1 MDPVGPDPRGPE
13 GGGPA
18 EPADVGAVDPG
29 GGEITP
35 APAGDAVEAS
45 PQALSEAETTVVPT
59 PAPVDT
65 ETAVATEAVEP
76 PPVQIATVERPAGPR
91 RVGGRKA
98 ALVALVGVVAIGA
111 VAYVGYNV
119 NQDLSSTRASLA
131 STQGDLGST
140 KSTLDDKT
148 ATLATTKKDLET
160 AKGQK
165 EDLDSQVADLSA
177 QVATQTKCVTLQR
190 SALAELVV
198 ISQLQI
204 ANSNR
209 TAKDS
214 SWDTA
219 QKRRGDGITTAL
231 DEYYK
236 AYSAAFQGSKGTA
249 KTHADLGKAAQA
261 KIADAEQRLLN
272 ELKLVD
278 TKNTEIETAIND
290 LEAQLK
296 TTEASCKEAAP

>member
-1 MDPVGPDPRGPE
+1 MDPLGPDPRGPE

-18 EPADVGAVDPG
+18 EPADAGAVDTR
-29 GGEITP
+29 GGETP
-35 APAGDAVEAS
+35 PVPAADAVEAPARS
-45 PQALSEAETTVVPT
+45 SSEAETTVVPT

-65 ETAVATEAVEP
+65 DAAVATEAVEP
-76 PPVQIATVERPAGPR
+76 APVQIATVERPAGPR

-111 VAYVGYNV
+111 VASVGYNL

-148 ATLATTKKDLET
+148 AKLATTKKDLE
-160 AKGQK
+160 AANARKA
-165 EDLDSQVADLSA
+165 DLDSQVSDLSA
-177 QVATQTKCVTLQR
+177 QVATQTECVTLQR
-190 SALAELVV
+190 AALAKLVV

-204 ANSNR
+204 DNSNR

-214 SWDTA
+214 AWDTA
-219 QKRRGDGITTAL
+219 EKRRGDGITTAL
-231 DEYYK
+231 DEFYK

-249 KTHADLGKAAQA
+249 RTHADLGKAAQA

-278 TKNTEIETAIND
+278 TKNTEIETAMND
-290 LEAQLK
+290 LEAQLQ
-296 TTEASCKEAAP
+296 TTESSCKEAAP